1 MEAKTDKKEKDN
13 RLVWILSILL
23 LVSVVGNVYLL
34 NRSTTA
40 EKQVVEERAQVDSLN
55 SFKVSLENDFQ
66 AMTFELD
73 QFKGKNIQLDSLLE
87 KANGDIAKQ
96 KQKIDFLIKENKD
109 IDLLKRQLAEMKVIR
124 DGYRQQI
131 DQLIKENKELRFA
144 NINLTQEVDNLNK
157 TQKDLSQKVELASV
171 LKAESI
177 SVKTL
182 RDKGK
187 GRMEETTKAKRVSRI
202 STLFVIAENKVAP
215 KGDREVVLRIIKPD
229 GYALTD
235 PNNAS
240 GSFTKED
247 GRSSEYTLRKVVQ
260 YSNNREEVVFDW
272 DQLEDLNSGLYISEI
287 YLDGKLMGNFK
298 FNLK

>member
-1 MEAKTDKKEKDN
+1 MESTNNKNQKDN
-13 RLVWILSILL
+13 RLVIILGILL
-23 LVSVVGNVYLL
+23 VCSIAGNIYLL
-34 NRSTTA
+34 SRSKTA
-40 EKQVVEERAQVDSLN
+40 EGQVIEEHAQVDSLN
-55 SFKVSLENDFQ
+55 SFKLALENDFE

-87 KANGDIAKQ
+87 KANSDIAKQ
-96 KQKIDFLIKENKD
+96 KQKIDKLVKENKD
-109 IDLLKRQLAEMKVIR
+109 IDLLKRQFAEMKAIR

-144 NINLTQEVDNLNK
+144 NINLSQEVDDLNK
-157 TQKDLSQKVELASV
+157 TKKDLSQKVELASV

-177 SVKTL
+177 DVKVL
-182 RDKGK
+182 REKGK
-187 GRMEETTKAKRVSRI
+187 GKLEVTEKAKRVSRI
-202 STLFVIAENKVAP
+202 STTFVVAENKVAA
-215 KGDREVVLRIIKPD
+215 KGEREVVLRILKPD

-247 GRSSEYTLRKVVQ
+247 GRSSEFTLRKKIQ
-260 YSNNREEVVFDW
+260 YNNNREEVVFDW
-272 DQLEDLNSGLYISEI
+272 DQLEELKAGLYISEI
-287 YLDGKLMGNFK
+287 YLDGKLMGNYK

>member
-1 MEAKTDKKEKDN
+1 MEATKEKKEKDN
-13 RLVWILSILL
+13 RLVLILGILL
-23 LVSVVGNVYLL
+23 GISVIGNVYLL
-34 NRSTTA
+34 NRSTSA
-40 EKQVVEERAQVDSLN
+40 EQQVVEERAQVDSLN
-55 SFKVSLENDFQ
+55 SFKVALENDFQ

-87 KANGDIAKQ
+87 KANGDIARQ

-109 IDLLKRQLAEMKVIR
+109 IDLLKRQLAELKVIR

-157 TQKDLSQKVELASV
+157 TTKDLNQKVELASV

-182 RDKGK
+182 REKGK
-187 GRMEETTKAKRVSRI
+187 GKMEETERAKRVSRI
-202 STLFVIAENKVAP
+202 STTFVVAENKVAP
-215 KGDREVVLRIIKPD
+215 KGEREVVMRIIKPD
-229 GYALTD
+229 GYVLTD
-235 PNNAS
+235 PNNSS
-240 GSFTKED
+240 GTFTKED
-247 GRSSEYTLRKVVQ
+247 GRSAEFTLRKNIQ
-260 YSNNREEVVFDW
+260 YNNNREEVVFDW
-272 DQLEDLNSGLYISEI
+272 DQLEELKAGLYISEI
-287 YLDGKLMGNFK
+287 FLNGKLMGNYK

>member
-1 MEAKTDKKEKDN
+1 MEAKPEKKEKNN
-13 RLVWILSILL
+13 RLVVILGVLL
-23 LVSVVGNVYLL
+23 GISVIGNIYLL

-40 EKQVVEERAQVDSLN
+40 EKLVVEERAQVDSLN
-55 SFKVSLENDFQ
+55 SFKVSLENDFE

-87 KANGDIAKQ
+87 KANTDIARQ

-109 IDLLKRQLAEMKVIR
+109 IDLLKRQLAEMKAIR

-157 TQKDLSQKVELASV
+157 TTKDLSQKVELASV

-177 SVKTL
+177 AVKTL
-182 RDKGK
+182 REK
-187 GRMEETTKAKRVSRI
+187 GRGKMEETEKAKRVSRI
-202 STLFVIAENKVAP
+202 TTTFVVAENKVAQR
-215 KGDREVVLRIIKPD
+215 GEREVVLRIIKPD

-240 GSFTKED
+240 GTFTKED
-247 GRSSEYTLRKVVQ
+247 GRSSEYTLRKKLQ
-260 YSNNREEVVFDW
+260 YNNNREEVIFDW
-272 DQLEDLNSGLYISEI
+272 DQLEELKAGLYISEI
-287 YLDGKLMGNFK
+287 YLDGKMMGNYK

>member
-1 MEAKTDKKEKDN
+1 MEAKTEKKDN
-13 RLVWILSILL
+13 RLVWILAILL
-23 LVSVVGNVYLL
+23 LISVVGNLYLL

-55 SFKVSLENDFQ
+55 SFKVALENDFQ

-109 IDLLKRQLAEMKVIR
+109 IDLLKRQLAEMKAIR

-157 TQKDLSQKVELASV
+157 TTQDLSQKVELASV

-182 RDKGK
+182 REKSK
-187 GRMEETTKAKRVSRI
+187 GRMEETEKAKRVSRI
-202 STLFVIAENKVAP
+202 TTTFVVAENKVAP
-215 KGDREVVLRIIKPD
+215 KGDREIVLRIIKPD

-240 GSFTKED
+240 GTFVKED
-247 GRSSEYTLRKVVQ
+247 GRSSEFTLRKSIQ
-260 YSNNREEVVFDW
+260 YNNNREEVIFDW
-272 DQLEDLNSGLYISEI
+272 DQLEELKSGLYVSEI
-287 YLDGKLMGNFK
+287 YLDGKLMGNYK